1 LETAVKMVLT
11 PCMQVLTYKTAL
23 LARLFNIKG
32 LITERD
38 GLIERWR
45 EREIHCQLKKKTER
59 ETENFIFFF
68 FQPG

>member
-45 EREIHCQLKKKTER
+45 EREIHCQLKKKQRER
-59 ETENFIFFF
+59 LKISFCFF